1 VSIREA
7 VEDNK
12 HKVFTISRQSLRQAF
27 REDPAHQSRFRH
39 VRQTLAHHQSIMPP
53 TRITSAIH
61 LHHEY
66 TGDECTGRVGLPI
79 LHVFWNTRDTVE
91 SIIARTG

>member
-1 VSIREA
+1 MCDKLFFLDASNE
-7 VEDNK
+7 N
-12 HKVFTISRQSLRQAF
+12 HLR
-27 REDPAHQSRFRH
+27 
-39 VRQTLAHHQSIMPP
+39 
-53 TRITSAIH
+53 IH

-91 SIIARTG
+91 SIMVRTG